1 MSAPLLKA
9 QDPDAEG
16 IQAIATAGAAT
27 LMRVACPA
35 GSGPGSAFMVAH
47 PTTGEHFQVTVPD
60 GVAEG
65 QHFEVQVARPAIMAT
80 AAPPVMIQQ
89 PVVVQQPGPVIIT
102 SGPQQVGGDRTKVQP
117 GLTALRQPG
126 VITLSSWEVKEP
138 SLCDTIHLALRCS
151 VADTSRS
158 YIYIRDDHALELNNT
173 MGLLNCCTC
182 FCCCETPDNVR
193 VEHFD
198 RPPWAKECNTAP
210 FPYCCCIYQSQP
222 KLEVVDLGCMFC
234 GVKIDPCCCGKAVVI
249 MPFEMMPPPCCCCS
263 NRVSGCDNCCGLCGP
278 VTGNP
283 KIYGLFS
290 PQPKNADAFVQAAKM
305 AMASVGGAPI
315 LSEEMER

>member
-1 MSAPLLKA
+1 
-9 QDPDAEG
+9 
-16 IQAIATAGAAT
+16 
-27 LMRVACPA
+27 MRVACPA

-210 FPYCCCIYQSQP
+210 FPYCCCIYQVCAQEVPAIRSRTYMRPLIARAAARAFASDGKVRRGVTGSCHLQLLSASAAPSQP
-222 KLEVVDLGCMFC
+222 FLPDAWPCLLG
-234 GVKIDPCCCGKAVVI
+234 
-249 MPFEMMPPPCCCCS
+249 
-263 NRVSGCDNCCGLCGP
+263 
-278 VTGNP
+278 
-283 KIYGLFS
+283 
-290 PQPKNADAFVQAAKM
+290 AAEP
-305 AMASVGGAPI
+305 AQTRGRRSWLYV
-315 LSEEMER
+315 LRRQD